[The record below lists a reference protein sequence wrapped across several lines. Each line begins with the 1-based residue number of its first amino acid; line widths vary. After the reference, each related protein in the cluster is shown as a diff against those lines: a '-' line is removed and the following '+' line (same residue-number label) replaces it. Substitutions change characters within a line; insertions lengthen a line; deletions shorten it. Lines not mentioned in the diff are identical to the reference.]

1 MKNWPISYYDGFLD
15 FSTFLIKS
23 CIRVSK
29 EDFWKHSRCQGQ
41 IVFNF
46 LLTNEWTMDSLI
58 KLWSNNI
65 YKSTRERTAPR
76 AGFPHGKVQK
86 AILFECWKVCMQT
99 VEGSTDSTAHQ
110 PIELTGHPS
119 TDALRKQFQFPSNPC
134 VGGGLGRHTIRS
146 CTTCMFTAPLQKYI

>member
-1 MKNWPISYYDGFLD
+1 LAFCQMKNWAISYYDGFLD

-65 YKSTRERTAPR
+65 CNPQGKGLLPEQAFPMEKYKKPFYLNAGRFACKQWKGRLTRLLINQSNWLAT
-76 AGFPHGKVQK
+76 
-86 AILFECWKVCMQT
+86 
-99 VEGSTDSTAHQ
+99 HQ
-110 PIELTGHPS
+110 PMLSGSNSNFHP
-119 TDALRKQFQFPSNPC
+119 TL
-134 VGGGLGRHTIRS
+134 VWGEVLEGIL
-146 CTTCMFTAPLQKYI
+146 